1 MSKAIYQVKN
11 WPEYNEALVKRG
23 DLTFWLNESVL
34 AEWRNRQPTG
44 KPGRPLTF
52 SDSAL
57 ECMLALRS
65 IYRLPLRG
73 TEGLMR
79 SLFKLLGVDAPVPTF
94 ATLSRRQG
102 RLKIDLGVVPSQ
114 EPIHLLVDS
123 TGLKVFGEGEWKT
136 RQHGIGK
143 RRAWRK
149 LHLGV
154 DAKTRQIV
162 SVELTDKDTHDAEV
176 LPKMLA
182 SIQCEIEKVGA
193 DGAYDTWKCRYA
205 INERAAKS
213 VIPPRRD
220 AAVCERDDPV
230 AKERNEAIEHREGWG
245 EKHWKE
251 KSGYHIRSLVET
263 AMFQVKTTFGSETQ
277 AREIQNQIAEAVM
290 KSKILNTFI
299 QQGLPQSVKIST

>member
-23 DLTFWLNESVL
+23 DLTFWLNASVL
-34 AEWRNRQPTG
+34 AEWKQSEPTG
-44 KPGRPLTF
+44 KPGRPKTF
-52 SDSAL
+52 SDSAV

-65 IYRLPLRG
+65 IFRLPLRG

-79 SLFKLLGVDAPVPTF
+79 SLFALLGVATEVPTF

-102 RLKIDLGVVPSQ
+102 RLTIDLGAIPSG

-123 TGLKVFGEGEWKT
+123 TGLKVFGEGEWKV

-162 SVELTDKDTHDAEV
+162 SVELTDKDTADSQV
-176 LPKMLA
+176 LPRMLA

-205 INERAAKS
+205 IHQRGASA
-213 VIPPRRD
+213 VIPPRQDAVLSDRD
-220 AAVCERDDPV
+220 HPA
-230 AKERNEAIEHREGWG
+230 AKERNEAIEHRDGWG
-245 EKHWKE
+245 DKHWKKE
-251 KSGYHIRSLVET
+251 SGYHARSLVET
-263 AMFQVKTTFGSETQ
+263 AMFQVKTTFGAETQ

-299 QQGLPQSVKIST
+299 QQGLPETIKITN

>member
-1 MSKAIYQVKN
+1 MGKAVYQVKN

-34 AEWRNRQPTG
+34 ADWQRTERSGR
-44 KPGRPLTF
+44 PGRPQTF

-65 IYRLPLRG
+65 IFRLPLRG

-79 SLFKLLGVDAPVPTF
+79 SLFVLLGIAARVPTF

-102 RLKIDLGVVPSQ
+102 RLKIDLGAVPAG
-114 EPIHLLVDS
+114 EPLHLLIDS

-143 RRAWRK
+143 RRTWRK
-149 LHLGV
+149 LHLAI
-154 DAKTRQIV
+154 DAKSRQIV
-162 SVELTDKDTHDAEV
+162 SVELTGNDTHDAEV

-182 SIQCEIEKVGA
+182 GIDCEIEKVGA

-205 INERAAKS
+205 IHERGASA
-213 VIPPRRD
+213 VIPPRED
-220 AAVCERDDPV
+220 AVFSKRNHPA
-230 AKERNEAIEHREGWG
+230 ALERNEAVEHQYEWG
-245 EKHWKE
+245 RKHWKQQ
-251 KSGYHIRSLVET
+251 SGYHTRSLVET
-263 AMFQVKTTFGSETQ
+263 TMFQIKRTFGAETQ

-299 QQGLPQSVKIST
+299 QHGLPRSVKIPS